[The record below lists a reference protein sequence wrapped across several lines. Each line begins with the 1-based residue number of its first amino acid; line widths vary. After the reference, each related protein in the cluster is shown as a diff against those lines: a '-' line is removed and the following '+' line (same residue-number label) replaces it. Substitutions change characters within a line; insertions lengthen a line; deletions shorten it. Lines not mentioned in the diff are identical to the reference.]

1 MRCRQFAAVCLL
13 SGFVCF
19 GITARS
25 LGGPPL
31 QFEQAE
37 KYTNYHS
44 YSKAADIYQ
53 TIIAQQPPSA
63 DSLEAYRLLIRMQFK
78 AGNDTEAT
86 LALDRMIADFHS
98 YSELHREAV
107 QTVLYDIAVEARV
120 LRRYQQAKH
129 VYEKVIQQDPGSWFA
144 KRSQISLSTMD
155 ILTLIASG
163 DAAAAQA
170 AIDQFMTDFA
180 EHWALPDDLYLMAMG
195 YLQSGN
201 YGEVR
206 ALCREILRVGPE
218 TTYGR
223 ASQVL
228 VPTVEVVSLLNG
240 GNDTA
245 AESGLAKL
253 MADFRGHDALCDAL
267 WIIGKTYYNRAI
279 QMEYEE
285 KEDLS
290 RQYFRKTADIWE
302 LALEVLPASTIP
314 EEAYLVAG
322 VAYERLGEYEK
333 AIGCYQKVVDEVPQS
348 EYAWHAQF
356 MVGRN
361 YDKLAKSG
369 RMSAE
374 EADPL
379 IQSRYNRLLEVHP
392 ECPAAKAAGYWL
404 TQHGSSQGE
413 EGQ

>member
-1 MRCRQFAAVCLL
+1 MRCRQFGVVCVL

-19 GITARS
+19 GITAKS
-25 LGGPPL
+25 LGGPSL
-31 QFEQAE
+31 QLEQAE
-37 KYTNYHS
+37 KYTNYRS

-78 AGNDTEAT
+78 AGNDTEAY
-86 LALDRMIADFHS
+86 LALDRMIADFYS

-120 LRRYQQAKH
+120 LGKYQQAKH
-129 VYEKVIQQDPGSWFA
+129 VYEKVIQHDPGSWFA

-155 ILTLIASG
+155 ILTLIAAG
-163 DAAAAQA
+163 DTAAPKAV
-170 AIDQFMTDFA
+170 DQFMTDFA
-180 EHWALPDDLYLMAMG
+180 EHWALPDDLYLMARA
-195 YLQSGN
+195 YLESGN
-201 YGEVR
+201 YDEVQ
-206 ALCREILRVGPE
+206 ALCREIMRVGPE
-218 TTYGR
+218 TTYGL

-253 MADFRGHDALCDAL
+253 MADFRGHEALCDAL
-267 WIIGKTYYNRAI
+267 WIIGEAYYDRAF

-285 KEDLS
+285 KEELS
-290 RQYFRKTADIWE
+290 RQYFRKMADIWE
-302 LALEVLPASTIP
+302 FALAVLPSSKIP
-314 EEAYLVAG
+314 WEAYLLAG
-322 VAYERLGEYEK
+322 VACERLGEYEK
-333 AIGCYQKVVDEVPQS
+333 SIGCYRKVADEFPQS

-369 RMSAE
+369 GMTAE
-374 EADPL
+374 EAVPQ
-379 IQSRYNRLLEVHP
+379 IRSRYERLLEVHP

-404 TQHGSSQGE
+404 TEHDSSQGE